1 MNNLRNKVQLIGN
14 IGQTPELKNLES
26 GKSVLNFSLA
36 TNESY
41 KDEKGEKITN
51 TSWHNI
57 VAWGKTAE
65 LLSELTKKGSS
76 IAVEGK
82 ITYRSWENKEG
93 QKIRETEIIIEDFL
107 LLDKKVE

>member
-93 QKIRETEIIIEDFL
+93 QKIRETEIVIEEFL

>member
-65 LLSELTKKGSS
+65 LLSKLTKKGSS

-93 QKIRETEIIIEDFL
+93 QKIRETEIVIEDFL